1 MLMTKLMI
9 YAYDVNEVRK
19 VQKDVLFFLYLEEQK
34 CFDLFQIVRKSKTK
48 TVWRERFEF
57 QIELFKVRWI
67 LNK

>member
-48 TVWRERFEF
+48 TV
-57 QIELFKVRWI
+57 
-67 LNK
+67 